1 MTFITELARRQAM
14 VSTLRLW
21 LVFLTFAGVAAL
33 LIATLQRLD
42 AALSPPPVPRPP
54 TMASAKPDPH
64 AIPHEVF
71 VPTFADAAESL
82 RIGRYAEAYG
92 RFVRLADEGDVDA
105 ARIALVMHRFGP
117 EVFGS
122 AWDASVEQL
131 AEWMQWNKAAS
142 EKELAQLRSAARGAV
157 VRTGGSSETP
167 PSETVTCT
175 RCDRVR

>member
-1 MTFITELARRQAM
+1 MSRSTPGCLARLLWAI

-21 LVFLTFAGVAAL
+21 LVFLAFAGVAAL
-33 LIATLQRLD
+33 LIATLQRVD
-42 AALSPPPVPRPP
+42 VALSPLPEPRAQI
-54 TMASAKPDPH
+54 M
-64 AIPHEVF
+64 AIPHEAF

-92 RFVRLADEGDVDA
+92 RFVRLADEGNVEA

-131 AEWMQWNKAAS
+131 AEWMQWSRAAA
-142 EKELAQLRSAARGAV
+142 EKELAQLQVAARGSV
-157 VRTGGSSETP
+157 VVADGENQ
-167 PSETVTCT
+167 
-175 RCDRVR
+175 VRSPATASCSK